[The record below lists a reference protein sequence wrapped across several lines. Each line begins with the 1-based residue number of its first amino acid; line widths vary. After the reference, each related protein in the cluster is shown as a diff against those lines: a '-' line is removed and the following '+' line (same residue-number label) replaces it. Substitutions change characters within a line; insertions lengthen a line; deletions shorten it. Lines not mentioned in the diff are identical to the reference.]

1 MMLKDVVVNLT
12 GGGPQDFAAEYAVS
26 VAKAFGAQVSGIA
39 FVYDPVIPDA
49 GLGGVSPDLI
59 EMQRDENAKSAEEAS
74 NRFVEAAK
82 KAGVSAETRI
92 LDASVAGAT
101 SEFGRIARRFDI
113 AVVGQAQRE
122 YGATES
128 LMIEGALFESGR
140 PIIVVPYI
148 QKEGLTLDRVLV
160 CWDGGRTAARA
171 TADALP
177 FLMRAKAVEL
187 LIVTEPHKQDEVNG
201 ANMTEH
207 LARHGVSVTLKRI
220 SRGDIDVQSA
230 ILSHAAD
237 SSANFIVMGG
247 YGHSRLR
254 EFILGG
260 VTRNM
265 LTSMTVPVLMS
276 H

>member
-1 MMLKDVVVNLT
+1 MLKDVVVNLT

-26 VAKAFGAQVSGIA
+26 VAKSFGAQVAGIA

-49 GLGGVSPDLI
+49 GLGGISPDLI
-59 EMQRDENAKSAEEAS
+59 ELQRDENAKAAKEAAS
-74 NRFVEAAK
+74 RFVEAAK
-82 KAGVSAETRI
+82 RSGVSAETRI

-171 TADALP
+171 IADALP

-187 LIVTEPHKQDEVNG
+187 LIVTEPRKQDEING

-254 EFILGG
+254 EFVLGG

>member
-1 MMLKDVVVNLT
+1 MIKDLVVNLV
-12 GGGPQDFAAEYAVS
+12 GREPQDYAAEYAIA
-26 VAKAFGAQVSGIA
+26 VAKMFGAEVTGIA

-49 GLGGVSPDLI
+49 GFGGIPADVI
-59 EMQRDENAKSAEEAS
+59 EMQRAEQTAAAKAAIARFDAAAKTAGVPAKSRS
-74 NRFVEAAK
+74 IDGTFGGAA
-82 KAGVSAETRI
+82 
-92 LDASVAGAT
+92 
-101 SEFGRIARRFDI
+101 SEFGRIARRFDV

-122 YGATES
+122 HGASEE

-140 PIIVVPYI
+140 PVIVVPYI
-148 QKEGLTLDRVLV
+148 QRAGLTLEHVVV

-177 FLMRAKAVEL
+177 FLKRAKKVEIL
-187 LIVTEPHKQDEVNG
+187 VVEEARKQSQVTG
-201 ANMTEH
+201 ARLSEH
-207 LARHGVSVTLKRI
+207 LARHGVAVEVKRVARAGI
-220 SRGDIDVQSA
+220 GVEAA

-237 SSANFIVMGG
+237 TNADFLVMGG

-254 EFILGG
+254 EFVWGG
-260 VTRNM
+260 VTRSI

>member
-1 MMLKDVVVNLT
+1 MIKDLVVNLV
-12 GGGPQDFAAEYAVS
+12 GREPQDYAADYAIA
-26 VAKAFGAQVSGIA
+26 VAKAFGAQVTGIA

-49 GLGGVSPDLI
+49 GFGGIPADVI
-59 EMQRDENAKSAEEAS
+59 EMQRAEQTA
-74 NRFVEAAK
+74 AAK
-82 KAGVSAETRI
+82 AAIARFDAAAKTAGVPAQSRSIDGTFG
-92 LDASVAGAT
+92 GAA
-101 SEFGRIARRFDI
+101 SEFGRIARRFDV

-122 YGATES
+122 HGASED

-140 PIIVVPYI
+140 PVIVVPYI
-148 QKEGLTLDRVLV
+148 QKAGLTLEHVVV

-177 FLMRAKAVEL
+177 LLKRAKKVEIL
-187 LIVTEPHKQDEVNG
+187 VVEEARKQSQVTG
-201 ANMTEH
+201 ARLSEH
-207 LARHGVSVTLKRI
+207 LARHGVAVEVKRVARAGI
-220 SRGDIDVQSA
+220 GVEAA

-237 SSANFIVMGG
+237 TGADFLVMGG

-254 EFILGG
+254 EFVWGG
-260 VTRNM
+260 VTRSI